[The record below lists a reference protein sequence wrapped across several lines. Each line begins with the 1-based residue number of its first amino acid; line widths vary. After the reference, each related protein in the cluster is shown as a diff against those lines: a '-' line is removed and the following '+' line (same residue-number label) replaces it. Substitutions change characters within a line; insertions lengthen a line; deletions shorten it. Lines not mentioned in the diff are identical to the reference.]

1 MSEISAPTTKPDP
14 RLTAAIVASALFMQN
29 LDSAAVTTALPA
41 MAADMGVEPARL
53 GAAITSYLVALTVF
67 IPVSGWVADR
77 FGAKRVFMVAIA
89 VFTLASV
96 LCGRATGVPE
106 MIAARVFQGIGGA
119 MMVPVARLLL
129 LRQIRKEEMLSA
141 MTWLTMPAMI
151 GPISGPPLGGF
162 LTDAFGWQSVFLINV
177 PIGVLGLA
185 LVAWKIEDVPPGDPG
200 PPDVVGL
207 LLIGLALALFMF
219 GLETVGRGV
228 VVEGMAEASLVLGLM
243 FGWAA
248 IRHCRRVKRPAID
261 LSLLRVSTFSQGVMV
276 GSLFRIGAGAT
287 PFLVPMLLQVG
298 FGKTASAAGLVSFA
312 TALGALA
319 MKPLARPILRRY
331 GFRAVLIATSVLS
344 AAGIAVAALFTP
356 AWPLSAIFL
365 LLALG
370 GLFRSLQFTALN
382 TLAFADIP
390 GPRLSAATSFSGTAQ
405 QLAPALGVVLATTSL
420 ELSKSLAGHHTATVP
435 DFAVAFIVAA
445 VVVLASCPL
454 FLRLAPDAGA
464 EVSGHRPLA
473 ARRAPAE

>member
-1 MSEISAPTTKPDP
+1 MSETSAPKPDP

-29 LDSAAVTTALPA
+29 LDSAAVTTALPS
-41 MAADMGVEPARL
+41 MAAEMGVEPARL
-53 GAAITSYLVALTVF
+53 GVAITAYLVSLTVF

-77 FGAKRVFMVAIA
+77 FGAKRVFMAAIA
-89 VFTLASV
+89 IFTLASV

-106 MIAARVFQGIGGA
+106 MIAARVFQGFGGA

-129 LRQIRKEEMLSA
+129 LRQVRKEEMLSA

-177 PIGVLGLA
+177 PIGLLGLA

-207 LLIGLALALFMF
+207 LLIGLALALTMF
-219 GLETVGRGV
+219 GLETIGRGV
-228 VVEGMAEASLVLGLM
+228 VTEGIPAAALVLGVM
-243 FGWAA
+243 FGWGA
-248 IRHCRRVKRPAID
+248 IRHCRQAKRPALD
-261 LSLLRVSTFSQGVMV
+261 LSLLRITTFSQGTLA

-319 MKPLARPILRRY
+319 MKPLARPILRRF
-331 GFRAVLIATSVLS
+331 GFRSVLIGTSVLA
-344 AAGIAVAALFTP
+344 AAGVAVAALFTP
-356 AWPLSAIFL
+356 AWPLAAIFL

-382 TLAFADIP
+382 TLAFADVP
-390 GPRLSAATSFSGTAQ
+390 PPRLSAATSFAGTAQ
-405 QLAPALGVVLATTSL
+405 QLAPALGVVLATTTL
-420 ELSKSLAGHHTATVP
+420 EASATLAGRHAPAGP
-435 DFAVAFIVAA
+435 DFVAGFLVAGL
-445 VVVLASCPL
+445 VILASAP
-454 FLRLAPDAGA
+454 FFARLAPDAGEA
-464 EVSGHRPLA
+464 VSGHGTGPSKRL
-473 ARRAPAE
+473 PAE

>member
-1 MSEISAPTTKPDP
+1 MSETSAPTTKPDP

-29 LDSAAVTTALPA
+29 LDSAAVTTALPS

-53 GAAITSYLVALTVF
+53 GVAITAYLVSLTVF

-77 FGAKRVFMVAIA
+77 FGAKRVFMAAIA
-89 VFTLASV
+89 VFTVASI

-106 MIAARVFQGIGGA
+106 MIAARVFQGVGGA

-129 LRQIRKEEMLSA
+129 LRQVRKEEMLSA

-177 PIGVLGLA
+177 PIGLLGLA

-219 GLETVGRGV
+219 GLETIGRHV
-228 VVEGMAEASLVLGLM
+228 VTEGIPEAALVLGLM

-248 IRHCRRVKRPAID
+248 IRHCLRAKRPAID
-261 LSLLRVSTFSQGVMV
+261 LSLLRIRSFSQGVIV

-319 MKPLARPILRRY
+319 MKPLARPILRRF
-331 GFRAVLIATSVLS
+331 GFRSVLIATSVLS

-365 LLALG
+365 LLAAG

-382 TLAFADIP
+382 TISFADIP
-390 GPRLSAATSFSGTAQ
+390 ATRLSAATSFSGTVQ

-420 ELSKSLAGHHTATVP
+420 EVSKSLSGHHLAEVP
-435 DFAVAFIVAA
+435 DFAAAFVVAA
-445 VVVLASCPL
+445 LVVLASCPF